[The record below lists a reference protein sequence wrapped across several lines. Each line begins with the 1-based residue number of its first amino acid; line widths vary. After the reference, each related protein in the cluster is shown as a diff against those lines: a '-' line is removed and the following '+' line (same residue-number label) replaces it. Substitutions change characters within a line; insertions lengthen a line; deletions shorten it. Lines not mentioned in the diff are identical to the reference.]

1 MVLPTLENSSA
12 GHNNDALLL
21 GPESGWLARELI
33 SSAVRREEEDASM
46 GGDNEEQKR
55 FGGGSSSLCAAR
67 ERREASSQ
75 PSEVLGIY
83 MMDYCIRGEPLVPWP
98 ISLPSLLI
106 PPSPVPLGIHRHSPG
121 EEEELERGRR
131 GSVRVGDRKRVPG
144 TPADSPPPPPTP
156 GLPLQ

>member
-1 MVLPTLENSSA
+1 
-12 GHNNDALLL
+12 
-21 GPESGWLARELI
+21 
-33 SSAVRREEEDASM
+33 M

-67 ERREASSQ
+67 EQREASSQ

-106 PPSPVPLGIHRHSPG
+106 SPSP
-121 EEEELERGRR
+121 
-131 GSVRVGDRKRVPG
+131 
-144 TPADSPPPPPTP
+144 
-156 GLPLQ
+156 PLQSPWESTDTLQGKRKDWREVRGDQ